1 MYFPILKGK
10 QNELIAL
17 RELSTVVEP
26 KFFRPVIEPVR
37 ENISP
42 LKRTIRE
49 LVENG
54 ITPVIV
60 INPSL
65 GDYKGGVESI
75 IASLEEEEGAYL
87 PCVKIKNP
95 QDFTAIEIFQKFEGK
110 AAVLLESSVDKA
122 LVDIVNRSVYT
133 LVDPGR
139 VSSIALAHLKNKVV
153 YGDSFKKESK
163 NSDYAED
170 SLFSS
175 LHVEYKNL
183 ADTVGFGDFTILGE
197 DYSESGGPAYVVA
210 VHLSY
215 INRDEYDA
223 MHVRHFSSY
232 DDRTPTNPGGKFM
245 DALGKLV
252 EYVSGSPGKF
262 DRTTGLEEFFAL
274 HSSKHYPGLGC
285 VKKISIKHH
294 IETTCNFI
302 QE

>member
-17 RELSTVVEP
+17 RELSAVVEP
-26 KFFRPVIEPVR
+26 KVFRPVIEPVR

-42 LKRTIRE
+42 LKRTIKE

-54 ITPVIV
+54 ITPLVV

-65 GDYKGGVESI
+65 GDYKSGAESI
-75 IASLEEEEGAYL
+75 IASLEDNEGSYL

-95 QDFTAIEIFQKFEGK
+95 QDFAAIEIFQRFKGK
-110 AAVLLESSVDKA
+110 AAVLLESSVDKS
-122 LVDIVNRSVYT
+122 LVDIVNDSVYT
-133 LVDPGR
+133 LVDPSR
-139 VSSIALAHLKNKVV
+139 VSSVALAHLKNKVV

-163 NSDYAED
+163 NSDYSED
-170 SLFSS
+170 SLFSA

-252 EYVSGSPGKF
+252 SYVSRDPGKF
-262 DRTTGLEEFFAL
+262 DRTAGLDEFFTL
-274 HSSKHYPGLGC
+274 HASKHYPGLGF

-294 IETTCNFI
+294 IETTCNYI